1 MEPKDPMNESKNKI
15 RLSELALDIQNV
27 LRNRYEGRVIW
38 VTAQITD
45 VKKQV
50 SLKRCYLKF
59 IEKQGT
65 ETLAEIRGVFWAN
78 SYSEIERFE
87 KITGKLFSDGLEINC
102 QVIVKFHPRFGLSL
116 EVQEIE
122 IAYALGSLE
131 LERQQTLERLV
142 REHPTTIQVV
152 DGIFFTPNKSL
163 PLPPVIQ
170 SVALITALN
179 SDGQRDF
186 IQELR
191 GNKYG
196 YAFEVTE
203 YLTQIQGDDAHQM
216 IINQLEA
223 ILRSGRA
230 FDAVAI
236 VRGGGSQTDFKPFD
250 QFELAA
256 KVAHFPIPILTGIGH
271 DRNTS
276 ITDQMARQE
285 KTPTKVAARIL
296 DHNYEWENNLLLLK
310 ENFFQSALE
319 ILRSA
324 KEELNGMSR
333 LIRAASPETILSK
346 GFTIIRKAGKIITNP
361 KEIEKN
367 DLIGFQL
374 KDFDFESEVKEK
386 KPRNINADL

>member
-170 SVALITALN
+170 SVALI
-179 SDGQRDF
+179 
-186 IQELR
+186 
-191 GNKYG
+191 
-196 YAFEVTE
+196 
-203 YLTQIQGDDAHQM
+203 
-216 IINQLEA
+216 
-223 ILRSGRA
+223 
-230 FDAVAI
+230 
-236 VRGGGSQTDFKPFD
+236 
-250 QFELAA
+250 
-256 KVAHFPIPILTGIGH
+256 
-271 DRNTS
+271 
-276 ITDQMARQE
+276 
-285 KTPTKVAARIL
+285 
-296 DHNYEWENNLLLLK
+296 
-310 ENFFQSALE
+310 
-319 ILRSA
+319 
-324 KEELNGMSR
+324 
-333 LIRAASPETILSK
+333 
-346 GFTIIRKAGKIITNP
+346 
-361 KEIEKN
+361 
-367 DLIGFQL
+367 
-374 KDFDFESEVKEK
+374 
-386 KPRNINADL
+386 